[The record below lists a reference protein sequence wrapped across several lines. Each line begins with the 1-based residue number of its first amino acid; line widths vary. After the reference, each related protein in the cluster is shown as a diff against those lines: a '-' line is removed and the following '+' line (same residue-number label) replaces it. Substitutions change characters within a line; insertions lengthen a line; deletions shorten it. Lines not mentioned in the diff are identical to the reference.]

1 MRELLKILTC
11 GSVDDGKSTLIG
23 RLMFDAG
30 NLTDDQKLTLER
42 ESEVFSNGNLD
53 YSLLLDGL
61 EAEREQHITIDV
73 AYRFFSTKNRSFI
86 IADAP
91 GHNEYTRNMAVGAS
105 FADIAV
111 ILIDAAKG
119 VLPQTRRHYEI
130 CRLMG
135 MTDFVFAI
143 NKMDTVGYSEDRF
156 RRIERDIT
164 ELTSGTD
171 EVEVYCIPV
180 SATAGDNVT
189 QRSANM
195 RWFENETLLSFL
207 EKTEIG
213 RSYETGFV
221 MPVQRVSAASG
232 TARGYQGCVECGS
245 ISKGDIITV
254 YPSGESSTVSSLLVS
269 GDCKATADTGSQI
282 TISVSDDIDISR
294 GCVICSGFVPSV
306 STRFSVRM
314 LWLDDQNLSNGKSYY
329 LKLASSRVSVA
340 VSLNDKEASASK
352 NDIIDCTLTSSE
364 PIVVDRFKDHRSLGS
379 FILIDRV
386 THVTSACGVITQPLD
401 NNYIHPAISEVTPAD
416 RAEIKGQTPLT
427 LWLTGLPASGK
438 TTLANEVEKRLYA
451 MGRHT
456 MLLDGDNMR
465 SGISAG
471 LGFSSEDRAEN
482 IRLTAHVAKLM
493 NDAGLIVL
501 VALVSPKE
509 KDRRIASDII
519 GEAFKEIF
527 VSAPVETCEKR
538 DVKGYYEKA
547 RNGLISDFTGIS
559 DTYEIPSSPDLIID
573 TESIGINEAA
583 DLVILYLRRNGLI

>member
-30 NLTDDQKLTLER
+30 NLTDDQKLTLKR
-42 ESEVFSNGNLD
+42 ESEIFSDGNLD

-105 FADIAV
+105 FADVAV

-135 MTDFVFAI
+135 MTDFAFAV
-143 NKMDTVGYSEDRF
+143 NKMDTVGYSEKCF
-156 RRIERDIT
+156 RTIEREIS
-164 ELTSGTD
+164 EMISGAD
-171 EVEVYCIPV
+171 GIEVYIVPV

-189 QRSANM
+189 QKSANM
-195 RWFENETLLSFL
+195 QWFKDETLLSFL
-207 EKTEIG
+207 EKTEAG
-213 RSYETGFV
+213 RRHESGFV
-221 MPVQRVSAASG
+221 MPVQRVSAVSG
-232 TARGYQGCVECGS
+232 AVRGYQGCVECGS
-245 ISKGDIITV
+245 ISAGDKVTV
-254 YPSGESSTVSSLLVS
+254 FPSGESSTVSTLLVS
-269 GDCKATADTGSQI
+269 GDKKMTAHTGNQI
-282 TISVSDDIDISR
+282 TISVSDDMDISR
-294 GCVICSGFVPSV
+294 GCVICRDFTPSV
-306 STRFSVRM
+306 STRFAVRM

-329 LKLASSRVSVA
+329 LKLASSRVSVT
-340 VSLNDKEASASK
+340 VNLNDNETSASK
-352 NDIIDCTLTSSE
+352 NDFVDCTLTSAA
-364 PIVVDRFKDHRSLGS
+364 PVVVDRFEDHRSLGS

-386 THVTSACGVITQPLD
+386 THATSACGVIVRPLD
-401 NNYIHPAISEVTPAD
+401 NNYIHPVTSEITPSD
-416 RAEIKGQTPLT
+416 RAEMKGQIPVT

-438 TTLANEVEKRLYA
+438 TTLANEVEKRLHA

-456 MLLDGDNMR
+456 MLLDGDDMR

-471 LGFSSEDRAEN
+471 LGFSNEGRAEN

-501 VALVSPKE
+501 VALVSPRE
-509 KDRRIASDII
+509 KDRKVASDII
-519 GEAFKEIF
+519 GAAFKEIF
-527 VSAPVETCEKR
+527 VSAPVETCETR

-547 RNGLISDFTGIS
+547 RNGLISGFTGIS
-559 DTYEIPSSPDLIID
+559 DVYEIPSSPDLIID
-573 TESIGINEAA
+573 TTNNGVDEAA
-583 DLVILYLRRNGLI
+583 DNVIAFLRENGLI